1 MGNQVA
7 GSGRAGGWASFR
19 GFTALAWIVLI
30 GGVITSLTAGTLWA
44 HVVQQRQETAF
55 DATVRS
61 VDSVVATELERQS
74 VLLGAVQ
81 GLVDSDPEMTNG
93 QFLAWYEGA
102 RIAERFPGGI
112 GVNYLERVPAEHLA
126 EFAAR
131 QEADPATG
139 LPSSSF
145 ELFPNLA
152 APEYCLQ
159 RLGVWEIVE
168 VADFQVPAGLDYCA
182 TSIAGYEDSITLP
195 ASLHRAASTGSVE
208 VLAPEVTRSQAMA
221 LIAPIYRAGAPTETA
236 AEREAASIGWVTAS
250 FDANLLVAGALDA
263 TPDTRV
269 EVSWASPDGWVP
281 IATGGTAPD
290 DAWTS
295 SELVGDGQWR
305 VAVTNHAAIGEV
317 RPQVQ
322 GALLALG
329 GIAMS
334 VLLFALF
341 RMLAGSRERAL
352 DLVDEKTEQLEY
364 QALHDILTGL
374 PNRAL
379 LLDRIEHAIARQER
393 DPSGVAVLFVDLD
406 NFKSIN
412 DTLGHA
418 AGDEYLKAVAGRL
431 TAALRSSDTVGR
443 LGGDEFVVLVE
454 EPGLLGGPEL
464 VAQRIMDVFA
474 EPIHV
479 SGVATPVSC
488 SIGIALSRGEGAE
501 SLLQDADVAMYRAK
515 ADGRKRYVM
524 FEPDMADSLS
534 DRINLEWDL
543 GSALEDGEL
552 SLVYQPT
559 FDLRTDETTGVE
571 ALLRWHHPDK
581 GLIGPNDF
589 IPIAEESGLIIPIG
603 RWVLDT
609 ACAQAAEWTRQ
620 GHPVRMAVN
629 VSAVQLDDESLVDD
643 VRRALATS
651 GLSPHQLTLEIT
663 ETALMRDALA
673 IKVRLHELKILGVS
687 LAIDDFGTGYSSL
700 AYLQQFPVDAIKI
713 DRSFI
718 SGIAES
724 RESHALIRTLIQ
736 LGKTLQL
743 ETLAEGIEDKGQLH
757 ELLRQD
763 CDTGQGFLYARP
775 MPADAV
781 TAFME
786 QRRSSDPSV
795 AAAASA
801 AASLAADASG
811 EPAPSTERSG
821 VEHG

>member
-30 GGVITSLTAGTLWA
+30 GGVITSLTAGALWT
-44 HVVQQRQETAF
+44 HVVQERQQAAF

-61 VDSVVATELERQS
+61 VESVVATELERQS
-74 VLLGAVQ
+74 VLLGALQ
-81 GLVDSDPEMTNG
+81 GLAESDPEMTNR
-93 QFLAWYEGA
+93 QFYAWYQGA
-102 RIAERFPGGI
+102 EIAERFPGGI
-112 GVNYLERVPAEHLA
+112 GVNYLERVPAERLA
-126 EFAAR
+126 EFAAE
-131 QEADPATG
+131 QEADPPTG
-139 LPSSSF
+139 LPSTTF
-145 ELFPNLA
+145 ELFPNLPA
-152 APEYCLQ
+152 EEYCLQ
-159 RLGVWEIVE
+159 RLGVWETVE
-168 VADFQVPAGLDYCA
+168 VADFEVPTGLDYCA
-182 TSIAGYEDSITLP
+182 TAIPGYDESLPLP
-195 ASLHRAASTGSVE
+195 AALNGAAETGSVT
-208 VLAPEVTRSQAMA
+208 VLSPEMTRSSAMA
-221 LIAPIYRAGAPTETA
+221 LIAPIYRAGAPTETSDQ
-236 AEREAASIGWVTAS
+236 REAASLGWVSAS
-250 FDANLLVAGALDA
+250 FDANLLIDAALHA
-263 TPDTRV
+263 TPETHV
-269 EVSWASPDGWVP
+269 EVSWASPDGWLPV
-281 IATGGTAPD
+281 ITGGSAAD
-290 DAWTS
+290 DAWS
-295 SELVGDGQWR
+295 SNTLLDDGRWR
-305 VAVTNHAAIGEV
+305 VVVANHPGAGELS
-317 RPQVQ
+317 PDVQ
-322 GALLALG
+322 GPLLALG
-329 GIAMS
+329 GIGMS
-334 VLLFALF
+334 VLLFCLL
-341 RMLAGSRERAL
+341 RQLAGSRERAL
-352 DLVDEKTEQLEY
+352 DLVDLKTEQLEY

-393 DPSGVAVLFVDLD
+393 EPSGVAVLFVDLD

-543 GSALEDGEL
+543 GSALENGEL
-552 SLVYQPT
+552 TLVYQPT

-603 RWVLDT
+603 RWVLET
-609 ACAQAAEWTRQ
+609 ACAQAAEWNRQ

-786 QRRSSDPSV
+786 QRRSSDPAV

>member
-30 GGVITSLTAGTLWA
+30 GGVITSLTAGALWA
-44 HVVQQRQETAF
+44 HVVQERQEAAF
-55 DATVRS
+55 EATVRS

-93 QFLAWYEGA
+93 QFRAWYEGA

-112 GVNYLERVPAEHLA
+112 GVNYLQRVPADRLA

-139 LPSSSF
+139 LPSSTF
-145 ELFPNLA
+145 ELFPD
-152 APEYCLQ
+152 APASEYCLQ
-159 RLGVWEIVE
+159 RLGVWEITE

-182 TSIAGYEDSITLP
+182 TSIAGFEDSITLP

-221 LIAPIYRAGAPTETA
+221 LIAPIYRAGAPTGTA
-236 AEREAASIGWVTAS
+236 VEREAASIGWITAS

-295 SELVGDGQWR
+295 AELVGDGQWR
-305 VAVTNHAAIGEV
+305 VSVTNHAAIGVV
-317 RPQVQ
+317 RPQLQ

-334 VLLFALF
+334 VLLFSLF
-341 RMLAGSRERAL
+341 RMLAGSRDRAL
-352 DLVDEKTEQLEY
+352 DLVDQKTEQLEY
-364 QALHDILTGL
+364 QALHDTLTGL

-379 LLDRIEHAIARQER
+379 LLDRMEHAIARQER

-418 AGDEYLKAVAGRL
+418 AGDDYLKAVAGRL

-454 EPGLLGGPEL
+454 EPALLGGPEL

-488 SIGIALSRGEGAE
+488 SIGIALSRGDGAE

-515 ADGRKRYVM
+515 AAGRKRYVM
-524 FEPDMADSLS
+524 FEPDMADSLT

-543 GSALEDGEL
+543 GSALENGEL
-552 SLVYQPT
+552 ALVYQPT
-559 FDLRTDETTGVE
+559 FDLRTDATTGVE

-629 VSAVQLDDESLVDD
+629 VSAVQLDDETLVDD
-643 VRRALATS
+643 VRRALAAS

-786 QRRSSDPSV
+786 QRRSSDPAV

-811 EPAPSTERSG
+811 EPAPSSERSG